1 VEKGER
7 VSDIGG
13 VVLVLLDR
21 LISKHTA
28 GRCWSR
34 ETFGEVE

>member
-1 VEKGER
+1 MEKGER
-7 VSDIGG
+7 VSDKSGL
-13 VVLVLLDR
+13 VLALLDR

-34 ETFGEVE
+34 ETFGEME